1 MIVCSSTVI
10 LIITD
15 PTFQLMTFQSYIK
28 ELEKTVTL
36 ENTPVHYFLHH
47 INSLLHNVVL
57 TSTAVM
63 SSETSC
69 TEQFTSE
76 KKAPNKKVA
85 HQRRGIP
92 DIKQGIEIKTTT
104 SPQVRLIIRT

>member
-47 INSLLHNVVL
+47 INSLLHIVVV
-57 TSTAVM
+57 TCTAVM

-69 TEQFTSE
+69 RALQV
-76 KKAPNKKVA
+76 KKMRQTKRW
-85 HQRRGIP
+85 HIR
-92 DIKQGIEIKTTT
+92 DI
-104 SPQVRLIIRT
+104 